1 MANSFNPTLAV
12 EAHDLV
18 KVFPRGN
25 VRALDGVS
33 LEVEAGTV
41 LGLLG
46 PNGAGKTTVVR
57 ILSTILGPDAGR
69 ASVLGHD
76 VVSQADAVRR
86 IIGLAGQY
94 AAVDENLTGRE
105 NIHMVGRLSHLSRK
119 VSSRRAGELLEEF
132 GLAGAADRVLKTYSG
147 GMRRRLDLAA
157 ALVANPPVLFLDE
170 PTTGLDP
177 QSRQGLW
184 VAIEELVRDGTT
196 VLLTTQY
203 LEEADRLAR
212 DIVVIDHGRVIA
224 EGTPAQLKADLG
236 TSVVS
241 VTLADQD
248 AMGRAV
254 QLALALLGEAAG
266 RRGPRDRADGHG
278 RPQSRRRRAPLAR
291 CGPDP
296 HRRPRPARAQP
307 RRRVPQPDRPQDHDR
322 RRRGRGEA
330 EAGLGPGAQGR
341 RDRREGCRMTTPPS
355 PHRYASASRVRAIA
369 CRGPCRTS

>member
-1 MANSFNPTLAV
+1 MANSSQTSLAV

-57 ILSTILGPDAGR
+57 ILSTILSPDSGR
-69 ASVLGHD
+69 ASVLGYD

-86 IIGLAGQY
+86 TVGLAGQY

-119 VSSRRAGELLEEF
+119 VSARRAGELLEDF
-132 GLAGAADRVLKTYSG
+132 GLSGAGDRVLKTYSG

-157 ALVANPPVLFLDE
+157 ALVANPPILFLDE

-177 QSRQGLW
+177 QSRQALW
-184 VAIEELVRDGTT
+184 VAIEDLVREGTT

-212 DIVVIDHGRVIA
+212 DIVVIDHGRLIA

-241 VTLADQD
+241 VTVGDRGALEQ
-248 AMGRAV
+248 AV
-254 QLALALLGEAAG
+254 QLVSPFTEKPPVVEDVVIELTVNDGPKAGANVLRALDAAQIPIAGLALREPSLDDVFLSLTGHKTTIDDDEEEKETAKP
-266 RRGPRDRADGHG
+266 RRGLGRSRKGDVADGKD
-278 RPQSRRRRAPLAR
+278 AA
-291 CGPDP
+291 
-296 HRRPRPARAQP
+296 
-307 RRRVPQPDRPQDHDR
+307 
-322 RRRGRGEA
+322 
-330 EAGLGPGAQGR
+330 
-341 RDRREGCRMTTPPS
+341 
-355 PHRYASASRVRAIA
+355 
-369 CRGPCRTS
+369 